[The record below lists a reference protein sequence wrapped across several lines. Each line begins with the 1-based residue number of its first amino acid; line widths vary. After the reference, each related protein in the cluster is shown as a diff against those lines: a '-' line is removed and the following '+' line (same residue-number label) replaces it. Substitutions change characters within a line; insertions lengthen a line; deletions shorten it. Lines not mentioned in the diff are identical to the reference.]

1 MVAAVGD
8 WPFVNTFIIQFFRGK
23 DVDKWLFQC
32 VKEARNKEMS
42 TLPII

>member
-1 MVAAVGD
+1 MAAVGT
-8 WPFVNTFIIQFFRGK
+8 PTFVNTFVIQFFRGK

-32 VKEARNKEMS
+32 VKEATNKEMS